1 MAVMMRLTTID
12 MVLQLCSVSEYLFHK
27 RVRLV
32 KSVQGI
38 NHLVCFESP
47 RWYVEM

>member
-1 MAVMMRLTTID
+1 MTVLMRRTTIG
-12 MVLQLCSVSEYLFHK
+12 MVLQRCSVSEYLFHK
-27 RVRLV
+27 RVRLD

-38 NHLVCFESP
+38 NHLVCLESP